1 MKITLKDIAA
11 RTGYS
16 INTVSHA
23 LAGKT
28 DIAAATREEIARVA
42 KEMGYIRNTAASGL
56 RSGRSRT
63 VALILPDVANPNF
76 IIMFRGIEAFFRQKS
91 YTVFV
96 LNTDED
102 PKIEGE
108 AIRAALAQSVDG
120 IILCPVADGA
130 ENLRYLQSTGV
141 PFCLIGRRTATQDTD
156 YAVCDDELGGYLAAS
171 HLYDA
176 GHRHLAFFNGDARI
190 SAAAE
195 RMEGITR
202 ALKERGTSLSADRVL
217 TLSVRTGDSNRTQMR
232 AFFESHPCVTGLI
245 AFSDLLAFEAIS
257 VLEEMGKT
265 VPNDISVVGFDNIC
279 SDFSFSPALSSVSV
293 SKKTM
298 ATGAAELLWARIE
311 GETVAEHRILLPTK
325 LVERK
330 TVKTLV
336 DES

>member
-1 MKITLKDIAA
+1 MKITLKDIAV

-42 KEMGYIRNTAASGL
+42 AEMGYIRNTAASGL

-63 VALILPDVANPNF
+63 IALILPDVTNPNF

-102 PKIEGE
+102 PNIERD

-120 IILCPVADGA
+120 IILCPAVGGT
-130 ENLRYLQSTGV
+130 ENLHYLKSTGV
-141 PFCLIGRRTATQDTD
+141 PFCLIGRRITETDTD
-156 YAVCDDELGGYLAAS
+156 YAICDDEAGGYLAAA
-171 HLYDA
+171 HLCEA
-176 GHRHLAFFNGDARI
+176 GHRCLAFFNGDPRI
-190 SAAAE
+190 STAAE
-195 RMEGITR
+195 RMAGIRR
-202 ALKERGTSLSADRVL
+202 ALGERGISLPDERVL
-217 TLSVRTGDSNRTQMR
+217 TLSVKTGNSNRTRIR
-232 AFFESHPCVTGLI
+232 AFFESHPDVTGLI
-245 AFSDLLAFEAIS
+245 AFSDLLAFEAICI
-257 VLEEMGKT
+257 LEEMGKT
-265 VPNDISVVGFDNIC
+265 VPKDLSVVGFDNIC

-311 GETVAEHRILLPTK
+311 GEAVTEPHLLLPTK
-325 LVERK
+325 LIQRK
-330 TVKTLV
+330 TVKFV
-336 DES
+336 N

>member
-1 MKITLKDIAA
+1 MKVTLKDIAV

-16 INTVSHA
+16 VNTVSHA

-42 KEMGYIRNTAASGL
+42 SEMGYIRNTAASGL

-63 VALILPDVANPNF
+63 IALILPDVANPNF

-96 LNTDED
+96 LNTDEN
-102 PKIEGE
+102 PKIERD
-108 AIRAALAQSVDG
+108 AIHAALAQSVDG
-120 IILCPVADGA
+120 IILCPTADNA
-130 ENLRYLQSTGV
+130 DNLRYLKGTGV
-141 PFCLIGRRTATQDTD
+141 PFCLIGRRTAQYDTD
-156 YAVCDDELGGYLAAS
+156 YAVCDDEMGGYLAAA
-171 HLYDA
+171 HLCDA
-176 GHRHLAFFNGDARI
+176 GHRRLAFFNGDPRI

-195 RMEGITR
+195 RMAGIRR
-202 ALKERGTSLSADRVL
+202 ALTERGMALNADSTL
-217 TLSVRTGDSNRTQMR
+217 TLSVKTGDSNRSRIR
-232 AFFESHPCVTGLI
+232 AFFEAHPDVTGLI

-265 VPNDISVVGFDNIC
+265 VPGDISVVGFDNIC

-298 ATGAAELLWARIE
+298 AGGAAELLWARIE
-311 GETVAEHRILLPTK
+311 GDTPAEHHLLLPTK

-330 TVKTLV
+330 TVKVL
-336 DES
+336 

>member
-16 INTVSHA
+16 VNTVSHA

-28 DIAAATREEIARVA
+28 DIAAATREEIAHVA
-42 KEMGYIRNTAASGL
+42 AEMGYIRNTAASGL

-120 IILCPVADGA
+120 IILCPVADSA
-130 ENLRYLQSTGV
+130 DNLRYLKNTGV
-141 PFCLIGRRTATQDTD
+141 PFCLIGRRTTQEDTD
-156 YAVCDDELGGYLAAS
+156 YAVCDDEAGGFLAAA
-171 HLYDA
+171 HLCEA
-176 GHRHLAFFNGDARI
+176 GHRHLAFFNGDSRI
-190 SAAAE
+190 SAASE
-195 RMEGITR
+195 RMIGVRR
-202 ALKERGTSLSADRVL
+202 ALAQWGVSLPDDHVL
-217 TLSVRTGDSNRTQMR
+217 TLSVRTGDSNRARMR
-232 AFFESHPCVTGLI
+232 SFFEAHPNVTGLI

-265 VPNDISVVGFDNIC
+265 VPHDISVVGFDNIC

-298 ATGAAELLWARIE
+298 AMGAAELLWARIE
-311 GETVAEHRILLPTK
+311 GDAVTDPHLLLPTK

-330 TVKTLV
+330 TVKILN
-336 DES
+336 SPN